1 MKILYLSDH
10 TPIRNS
16 FIRQDVERISKYH
29 DVYYFGF
36 LSDELKS
43 KHYRT
48 KCLKYPYK
56 SIKSKIFWVLEKKN
70 LAFTWKNRKFSKALS
85 NEIEKINPD
94 IIHCQFIYE
103 SAKLI
108 QNYSANCPVIVNVR
122 GYGASHK
129 LQNPKYIKWV
139 KKIAQNKN
147 VFPIFVCEYLR
158 KNLTNHNIKFIN
170 KSFVLHTGVDTE
182 FFKRTKWVKNLHPI
196 LIQVS
201 SFDYKKGQEITIEAF
216 NKLIKNSKYN
226 KSKLI
231 FIGSGPNENR
241 CKKLVKELKLSDNV
255 VFKGFCDREEI
266 KRSLNSA
273 DIFVHH
279 SITDKNS
286 NQEGIPNSI
295 IEAMSMEMPILS
307 SFHGGITEAVEH
319 KINGL
324 LCLENDLDK
333 YFKNMLEILSWNFLK
348 VNRER
353 AIKKFNIKSH
363 INKLINIYDTIT

>member
-1 MKILYLSDH
+1 MCHANFIFCRTCKSDQW
-10 TPIRNS
+10 T
-16 FIRQDVERISKYH
+16 
-29 DVYYFGF
+29 
-36 LSDELKS
+36 
-43 KHYRT
+43 
-48 KCLKYPYK
+48 
-56 SIKSKIFWVLEKKN
+56 
-70 LAFTWKNRKFSKALS
+70 
-85 NEIEKINPD
+85 
-94 IIHCQFIYE
+94 
-103 SAKLI
+103 
-108 QNYSANCPVIVNVR
+108 
-122 GYGASHK
+122 
-129 LQNPKYIKWV
+129 
-139 KKIAQNKN
+139 
-147 VFPIFVCEYLR
+147 
-158 KNLTNHNIKFIN
+158 
-170 KSFVLHTGVDTE
+170 
-182 FFKRTKWVKNLHPI
+182 
-196 LIQVS
+196 
-201 SFDYKKGQEITIEAF
+201 
-216 NKLIKNSKYN
+216 KNSKYN